1 MWQEGL
7 CTERRTSTCNFNE
20 FAVQCVVRKKKFSR
34 SDIQL
39 STIRNLN
46 PYESKVFYEFLP
58 NNRFVNPNL
67 FIKPVPT
74 PVPVPRTCT
83 CTFLR
88 VTAGSKRT
96 SVQRTSVPSL
106 KRLEPAVTRRK
117 PVAVY
122 FYLVPVPRTCTCT
135 CTCTCTAVPRICT
148 SYLYMY
154 GCTYTCTCTSCL
166 HLYLYPGTQYLHLYL
181 YLFAPVLVPV
191 PVPRLIS
198 FLGTFISLR
207 ERFIS

>member
-1 MWQEGL
+1 MFYLSRARVGRLMWQEGL

-106 KRLEPAVTRRK
+106 KRSEPAVTRRK

-122 FYLVPVPRTCTCT
+122 LWNWELLRHKLDIYYDIIYRQP
-135 CTCTCTAVPRICT
+135 
-148 SYLYMY
+148 M
-154 GCTYTCTCTSCL
+154 CL
-166 HLYLYPGTQYLHLYL
+166 TVDPQSQLWPSRR
-181 YLFAPVLVPV
+181 V
-191 PVPRLIS
+191 
-198 FLGTFISLR
+198 
-207 ERFIS
+207 

>member
-135 CTCTCTAVPRICT
+135 CTCTCT
-148 SYLYMY
+148 SYLY
-154 GCTYTCTCTSCL
+154 
-166 HLYLYPGTQYLHLYL
+166 
-181 YLFAPVLVPV
+181 LVPV
-191 PVPRLIS
+191 PVPVPRTHTCTCTVPS
-198 FLGTFISLR
+198 TCT
-207 ERFIS
+207 